1 MSDGRHLPSQVLMAN
16 LHGAVPTKC
25 NPQQL
30 FGELQNFPIKTIC
43 LNTLD
48 VLLQVDVSRAF
59 KGKTACGRLQQVH
72 CQQHEHILGS
82 VYTKRA
88 DSSHALIQQSVSM
101 LALAVAL

>member
-1 MSDGRHLPSQVLMAN
+1 MSDGRHPSQVLMAN
-16 LHGAVPTKC
+16 SHGAVEC

-30 FGELQNFPIKTIC
+30 FGGLQNFHIKTIC
-43 LNTLD
+43 PDTLD
-48 VLLQVDVSRAF
+48 VLLQVDVSRNF
-59 KGKTACGRLQQVH
+59 KGKTAYGRLQQVH

-88 DSSHALIQQSVSM
+88 DSSNALIQQTVSM